1 MLYVM
6 QKNIK
11 RLLNG
16 TESKIKQGNAKDLQK
31 NNNID
36 YSRIY
41 VLKTAVFLFYKK
53 ILKHMAFTTK
63 Q

>member
-6 QKNIK
+6 QKILK

-31 NNNID
+31 KNNID

-41 VLKTAVFLFYKK
+41 VLKRLFFYFIRKS
-53 ILKHMAFTTK
+53 
-63 Q
+63 